1 MGNFVNPAKGIEFVV
16 LFFAFGTG
24 SNFKNISGQSIEYT
38 YKYNSP
44 EIDSTI
50 EP

>member
-1 MGNFVNPAKGIEFVV
+1 MANLINPAKGIELVAF
-16 LFFAFGTG
+16 LLGFGTG

-38 YKYNSP
+38 YKFNTP
-44 EIDSTI
+44 EIDKTV